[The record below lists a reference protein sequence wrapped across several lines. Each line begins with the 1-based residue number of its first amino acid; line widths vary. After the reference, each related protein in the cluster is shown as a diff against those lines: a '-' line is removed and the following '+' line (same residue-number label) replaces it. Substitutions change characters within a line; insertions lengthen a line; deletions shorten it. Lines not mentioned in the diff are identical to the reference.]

1 MRPWRARFGIFI
13 VGAVLLSLAPD
24 GRADTYPS
32 KPIRLIVPYPP
43 GSGTDIVAR
52 LLGQKLTES
61 WGQPIIVDNRPG
73 AGAIIGTEAA
83 AKAPADGY
91 TLLMGDV
98 GPLTINP
105 ALYAK
110 LPYDPA
116 KDFAPVSEVAFL
128 PFLLVVHPSVKAN
141 SIQELVALAKAK
153 PGELNYASV
162 GNGSAVHLATELFK
176 TEAGVDIVHVPYK
189 GSAPALA
196 DLIGGQV
203 SMMFVNVLSA
213 LPYVKSGQLRAL
225 AIATPRRSSALPD
238 LPTVA
243 EANLPG
249 FVAGAWFGIL
259 VPAGTPPEVVDKLS
273 AEIVRILHLP
283 DIVERLAGQGAEAI
297 GDTPEQFAG
306 HIRQETAKWA
316 KVVKASGAHI
326 D

>member
-1 MRPWRARFGIFI
+1 MRVRFGIL
-13 VGAVLLSLAPD
+13 VACAAALLSVAAD

-61 WGQPIIVDNRPG
+61 WSQQVVVDNRPG
-73 AGAIIGTEAA
+73 AGAIIGAEAA

-116 KDFAPVSEVAFL
+116 KDFAPVSQVAFL
-128 PFLLVVHPSVKAN
+128 PFLLVVHPSVQADSLEN
-141 SIQELVALAKAK
+141 LVALAKAK
-153 PGELNYASV
+153 PGEFNYASV
-162 GNGSAVHLATELFK
+162 GNGSAVHLATELLK
-176 TEAGVDIVHVPYK
+176 TEAGIDIVHVPYK

-196 DLIGGQV
+196 DLVGGRV
-203 SMMFVNVLSA
+203 SMMLVNVLSA

-225 AIATPRRSSALPD
+225 AIATAQRSAALPD

-243 EANLPG
+243 EADMPG

-259 VPAGTPPEVVDKLS
+259 VPAGTPPEIIGKLN
-273 AEIVRILHLP
+273 AEIVRVLRLP
-283 DIVERLAGQGAEAI
+283 DVIDRLASQGAEAI

-306 HIRQETAKWA
+306 HIRRETAKWA
-316 KVVKASGAHI
+316 KVVKDSGAKI